1 MGLSLGSSFGF
12 SFLSF
17 DDFWESGLVL
27 LPLEALS
34 LLVLLR
40 FEGDVLELAL
50 ALLLLGMLVVIERRS
65 FSC

>member
-17 DDFWESGLVL
+17 DVFWESGLVL

-34 LLVLLR
+34 LLVLLC
-40 FEGDVLELAL
+40 FEGNVLELAL
-50 ALLLLGMLVVIERRS
+50 ALLLLGMLVVIEVRS
-65 FSC
+65 FSR